1 MSESRR
7 YFFQMTAGQQTA
19 CLLLLHLGT
28 VVASASAQTESTAP
42 QLTTI
47 IARMAQAR
55 AENRARL
62 HPYIV
67 TRNYRVFGKGRD
79 ETQDQALA
87 AVPSVPPDAQQ
98 YAIEQASGT
107 GLGERIV
114 RRMLETETAA
124 VKDYRATDF
133 SPDNYDF
140 RLVREEEVS
149 GHHCYVLE
157 LIPKRKVENLIR
169 GNIWV
174 DATTY
179 LLHRVD
185 GEPAKNPSWWLREVR
200 IMLLYSNVEGMW
212 LQTASESTA
221 KVKVLGQ
228 HTMESR
234 DVNYEIS
241 ELVAAGYSPLTSLSK
256 HTPDESL
263 RNRVIQVHQSNP
275 LVSNNDLIWNW
286 PRPFALQRFNPDKR
300 IEEKRGRF

>member
-1 MSESRR
+1 
-7 YFFQMTAGQQTA
+7 
-19 CLLLLHLGT
+19 
-28 VVASASAQTESTAP
+28 
-42 QLTTI
+42 
-47 IARMAQAR
+47 MAQAR

-67 TRNYRVFGKGRD
+67 TRNYRLFGKGRD
-79 ETQDQALA
+79 ETKAQVVAD
-87 AVPSVPPDAQQ
+87 VSFVPPNSKH

-140 RLVREEEVS
+140 RLVREEDVS

-221 KVKVLGQ
+221 KVKILGQ